1 VISLLIFFRPWG
13 IGGWLL
19 GIIVLLMLVS
29 LGLRIFAFRRR
40 RHFFNSGAAGRPRGP
55 EQILA
60 RRFAAGEI
68 DEEEYRGRLAA
79 LRNTA
84 GPTS

>member
-1 VISLLIFFRPWG
+1 MISLLIFFRPGG
-13 IGGWLL
+13 IGSWLL

-40 RHFFNSGAAGRPRGP
+40 QRFFNSGAAGRPRGP

-68 DEEEYRGRLAA
+68 DEEEYRRRLAA

>member
-40 RHFFNSGAAGRPRGP
+40 RHFLNSGAPAWARADPGPPLRGGGD
-55 EQILA
+55 
-60 RRFAAGEI
+60 R
-68 DEEEYRGRLAA
+68 
-79 LRNTA
+79 
-84 GPTS
+84 